1 MTAALTAQP
10 TDSIRTLVIPVP
22 GDGRLSIDLGSCFT
36 VAAVAEDGE
45 ITDVTFDGIPV
56 LSSAVALGPRGQV
69 LTGRAAID
77 QARAN
82 PHTALRM
89 PKRAVAAGAK
99 VRLDG
104 TSVLVADLV
113 AAIIERVHTE
123 ATRHNARPREVIVCH
138 PMAWTEAELAEIA
151 VAAGIPGL
159 SFVPEPI
166 AAARHFRTKCP
177 ACNCTQNSQ
186 IDGEIAVYDF
196 GMGLDIAIVRGDT
209 VIGRPGGDVELG
221 GDDLDERMMDLL
233 ADRAYQVEPSAWDS
247 ITDAEDKSA
256 LLRSQVSQARETL
269 SLLLHVDVAV
279 PGFAAPFRITRRE
292 FEVAARPDLER
303 TAALT
308 EAAITSAGFTAADVS
323 AVTLA
328 GAVSRT
334 PAVSDVLAAR
344 FGALPAL
351 PLDPKAAV
359 AHGALLTV
367 ATPHAAKDREPYLTL
382 DPHNDDWL
390 NT

>member
-1 MTAALTAQP
+1 V
-10 TDSIRTLVIPVP
+10 ILVA
-22 GDGRLSIDLGSCFT
+22 GNRRLSIDFGSGFT
-36 VAAVAEDGE
+36 AAALAEGGE
-45 ITDVTFDGIPV
+45 IIDVAFDGSPV
-56 LSSAVALGPRGQV
+56 LPSAVAVGPRGRL
-69 LTGRAAID
+69 LTGWAALD
-77 QARAN
+77 QAHVN

-113 AAIIERVHTE
+113 AAIIERVRAE
-123 ATRHNARPREVIVCH
+123 AIRPKTGPYQVIMCH
-138 PMAWTEAELAEIA
+138 PVAWTEAELAEIA
-151 VAAGIPGL
+151 AAAAIPDL
-159 SFVPEPI
+159 VFVPEPI

-177 ACNCTQNSQ
+177 ALSCTQDSQ
-186 IDGEIAVYDF
+186 IDGEIAVFDF

-233 ADRAYQVEPSAWDS
+233 ADRAYQADPPTWDA
-247 ITDAEDKSA
+247 ITNAEDKKL
-256 LLRSQVSQARETL
+256 LLRGQVSEAREAL
-269 SLLLHVDVAV
+269 SLLLHVDITV

-292 FEVAARPDLER
+292 FEVAVRPDLDR
-303 TAALT
+303 AAMLT
-308 EAAITSAGFTAADVS
+308 EAVITSAGLTPGMP
-323 AVTLA
+323 AVALA

-344 FGALPAL
+344 FGSLPAA
-351 PLDPKAAV
+351 PPDPKTTV
-359 AHGALLTV
+359 AHGALQT
-367 ATPHAAKDREPYLTL
+367 ATAPYAAKDRQPYLTL
-382 DPHNDDWL
+382 DPDNDDWL